1 MVHPMSRP
9 ARLCW
14 YLDAHRWT
22 LAAMNIT
29 AAALFVVGCVGFF
42 WPSLYIGSVT
52 LFLVGSLLFLVAAL
66 ASALLEHGPST

>member
-1 MVHPMSRP
+1 MVHSISRR

-22 LAAMNIT
+22 LAAMNI
-29 AAALFVVGCVGFF
+29 AAATLFVMGCVGFF
-42 WPSLYIGSVT
+42 WPSLYLGSVT
-52 LFLVGSLLFLVAAL
+52 LFLIGSLLFLVAAL